1 MADETVRDAEAR
13 AANTCKNS
21 PCTCAVERGE
31 KFCSVHCQSTE
42 NTIQIDCDCGHA
54 DCGGDF

>member
-1 MADETVRDAEAR
+1 MADETVKDADNR
-13 AANTCKNS
+13 GANTCKNA
-21 PCTCAVERGE
+21 PCTCPVERGE

-54 DCGGDF
+54 DCKGDF